1 MKKYSI
7 YKKDIFLLYLIVITN
22 INIYI
27 YLCILININEF
38 PLLKNMLLYI
48 IIIYRFINFVLA
60 IEKQKKS
67 IFFSLFIV
75 ELFIV
80 YSRLIVVIYNIE
92 YKIATRKLN

>member
-1 MKKYSI
+1 
-7 YKKDIFLLYLIVITN
+7 
-22 INIYI
+22 
-27 YLCILININEF
+27 
-38 PLLKNMLLYI
+38 MLLYI

-80 YSRLIVVIYNIE
+80 YSRLIVVLYNTE
-92 YKIATRKLN
+92 YKTATRKLN